1 MGQGFQLRETASF
14 LNGLPPE
21 VFGKF
26 FRPENSSHFLPGIA
40 VGSIRPVL
48 WIRDYPGS
56 AILILIHPGSRI
68 PDPTTAAKEE
78 GGKIFFS
85 PTIFCSHRYKKKL

>member
-26 FRPENSSHFLPGIA
+26 SGLKILHISFSGLWS
-40 VGSIRPVL
+40 GSMTPVL
-48 WIRDYPGS
+48 
-56 AILILIHPGSRI
+56 RI
-68 PDPTTAAKEE
+68 
-78 GGKIFFS
+78 
-85 PTIFCSHRYKKKL
+85 